1 MNANLKILGIPGSL
15 RHASYNRAALLAAQT
30 LLPEG
35 VSLSVYDLDGL
46 PQFTRNPVAQPVPK
60 LAEFKRRIRE
70 ADAILFAA
78 PEHMYAMLPVLN
90 NAIDCAASPRGDN
103 AWFGKPVAV
112 LGASSSMSVAALA
125 QHYLRQ
131 RLLSTH
137 MIPVDQEAVMICN
150 AGKVFDGQGRLT
162 DAKSQALIRQLLENL
177 TRWAVQLRATTAAG
191 AVC

>member
-15 RHASYNRAALLAAQT
+15 RRASYNRAALLAAQT

-46 PQFTRNPVAQPVPK
+46 PQFNRKSAAQALAK
-60 LAEFKRRIRE
+60 LTEFKRRIRE

-90 NAIDCAASPRGDN
+90 NAIDCAASPCGDN

-112 LGASSSMSVAALA
+112 FGVSGAMPCAGLA

-131 RLLSTH
+131 RFLSTN
-137 MIPVDQEAVMICN
+137 MIPVEQEAVMICN
-150 AGKVFDGQGRLT
+150 DGKAFDRQGRLT
-162 DAKSQALIRQLLENL
+162 DETNQVLIRQLLENL
-177 TRWAVQLRATTAAG
+177 TRWAMQVRATNAAG
-191 AVC
+191 AFC